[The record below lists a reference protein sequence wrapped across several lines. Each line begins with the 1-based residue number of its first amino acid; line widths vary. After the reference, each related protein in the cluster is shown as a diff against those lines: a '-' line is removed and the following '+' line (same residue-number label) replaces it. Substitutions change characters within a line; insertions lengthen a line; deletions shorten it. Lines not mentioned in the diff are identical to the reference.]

1 MKYFIYI
8 IMSFFFSVSVWGGIV
23 QREVLNLKQ
32 RNVLESIINNQVNND
47 NDRLFVRNTWSEAKQ
62 VAEFLCRPAAL
73 IEIRK
78 YYPDAEKVFLGSG
91 HNSGLTLHSST
102 RLTGKG
108 QYIRRG
114 STEWRAFHF
123 ECLTDMDKGR
133 VKRFRYSEVKYPERY
148 PMVPG
153 PVMPEGAY

>member
-8 IMSFFFSVSVWGGIV
+8 IMSSFLSFSVWGRIV
-23 QREVLNLKQ
+23 QVEVLTPGQ
-32 RNVLESIINNQVNND
+32 RNVLESVINKQVKND
-47 NDRLFVRNTWSEAKQ
+47 NDRLFVRNTWSEARL

-73 IEIRK
+73 KEIRK
-78 YYPDAEKVFLGSG
+78 HYPDAGKVFLGSG

-114 STEWRAFHF
+114 STEWHAFNF
-123 ECLTDMDKGR
+123 ECLTDVDKGR
-133 VKRFRYSEVKYPERY
+133 VKRFRYSEKKYPERY

-153 PVMPEGAY
+153 PVMPEGTY